1 MKSLWQ
7 EESQKEVLNRLDKLV
22 PESKGAWGKMNTF
35 QMLAHL
41 SDAMRMAL
49 GELDI
54 KPKKS
59 PLRYKPVKKL
69 VIYVFPFPKGAPTAP
84 ELIARAEGDWN
95 KEVSSLKELIAR
107 FTECHNQDDWAEHPV
122 FGKLTKKD
130 WGALAY
136 KHIDHH
142 FRQFGV

>member
-7 EESQKEVLNRLDKLV
+7 EESQKELRSRLDKLA
-22 PESKGAWGKMNTF
+22 PESKGAWGKMNSF

-59 PLRYKPVKKL
+59 PLRFTVVKKL
-69 VIYVFPFPKGAPTAP
+69 IIYALPFPKGAPTAP
-84 ELIARAEGDWN
+84 ELIARAEGDWET
-95 KEVSSLKELIAR
+95 EVSSLKELIER
-107 FTECHNQDDWAEHPV
+107 FTERHAREEWAEHPV